1 MITPANIINAMVSAN
16 QQADQIRDK
25 LLSNTASILVLTSVN
40 KLTGLSDIEGKI

>member
-1 MITPANIINAMVSAN
+1 MITAANIINAVT

-25 LLSNTASILVLTSVN
+25 LLSNTASILVLTNLN